1 MRARTLL
8 ITLSVALMAF
18 APAPLPRPDRVTPGQ
33 KRLAECRRRLGELG
47 VSWRLGLGHEGRPLL
62 RFSMRHPDGGGIRG
76 NVGADGDLADVLRN
90 LVEMVEDYLRKRDRS
105 PPP

>member
-1 MRARTLL
+1 MRRIVLPVLL
-8 ITLSVALMAF
+8 ALSALAF

-47 VSWRLGLGHEGRPLL
+47 VTWRLAESQGRPAL
-62 RFSMRHPDGGGIRG
+62 RFSMRHPNGGGVSG
-76 NVGADGDLADVLRN
+76 FVWAEGDLADELRN
-90 LVEMVEDYLRKRDRS
+90 LVEIVETYLRKHGRL